1 MLSLNG
7 EMKDV
12 QDVFKTEKTTI
23 NYYALDDF
31 NRVEDH
37 NIKHL
42 REIWHFLDQRIT
54 LMASND

>member
-1 MLSLNG
+1 
-7 EMKDV
+7 MKDV